1 MNGIK
6 LASGR
11 GQYHSDGGNNPK
23 PLRSITLSDIER
35 MMTKPQQCDKSESE
49 WFIPCDTLT
58 RSKEKQRA
66 GNALF
71 HALWCDVDD
80 MQGVTLQ
87 ALADKLSDELT
98 DVYNLPKLLAYN
110 TKGATETNQK
120 ARLILPVETPLSI
133 DDFIK
138 CQTVLNNKLEAL
150 GVIPDRATQR
160 PAQICYLPNKGAFYQ
175 SINSGSQHFDP
186 LTFWRDEL
194 AKLDEQQQQEE
205 SDRQQRLEQSR
216 VKAAQRVASGTHSPI
231 EAFNASYDLDSLLI
245 GYGYL
250 RTGKSRYLSPN
261 SSSGIAG
268 LEVKDGRYIT
278 AHQGDISAGLRQ
290 SGDAFDLFVFHEH
303 NGNYSQA
310 VKAAGAMFT
319 TSDGVTITKANQR
332 AYMSAQ
338 AQTATLLSFDALLSN
353 TPIKAPIT
361 VDADGVISEIETDN
375 APAVAGFETFEATG
389 LVIATDHKG
398 IKWRLME
405 THCRDYLHLVESA
418 DDLAKLLDDADP
430 RVLIIMLATPNSAA
444 NYTGMG
450 SDRLRV
456 ASVDHNELLNRGNGA
471 FIKQLLTSIKPY
483 FSDCPIRNSPNFWD
497 YGYDKEGNPTTV
509 KETLKNFKA
518 LLAWEGVTLRYKT
531 IGREIEWRDSYDCKG
546 DTADGDRLTKLISAA
561 KKYSL
566 PTTMTADYL
575 STVASENSFN
585 PVEAFIMRQPWDQ
598 QTDYIEQLLNT
609 LTIAK
614 GFDISLARVYLRK
627 WLVSAVMLAT
637 AQRPQEAHG
646 VLILQ
651 SDNHG
656 AGKGRWFKRLVEAID
671 PDLLGTGGLDVRD
684 KDSILRIGKK
694 WIYELSEIEA
704 SMSRREI
711 GELKAFITSDT
722 DEVRPPYGRAILKL
736 PRRTVFCGSANAKTF
751 LTDPTGS
758 RRFWV
763 IPVERVDYQHSVNI
777 QQVWAQAFSLYQS
790 GESWWLSHD
799 EIQAVTDAN
808 NAHFQ
813 QLCPISEALAGAFKW
828 ESDQR
833 EWTNYLSAGEALA
846 VLFGSDYRPNQ
857 KDVNTAAAYLRNRC
871 GDAVQKKV
879 GGSNNRRYKMPD
891 RVSPFG

>member
-1 MNGIK
+1 MNEIK

-49 WFIPCDTLT
+49 WFIPCDALT

-66 GNALF
+66 SNGLF
-71 HALWCDVDD
+71 YALWGDVDD

-87 ALADKLSDELT
+87 ALADQVTAELSDFMG
-98 DVYNLPKLLAYN
+98 DVCLMAYT
-110 TKGATETNQK
+110 TKSATETNQK
-120 ARLILPVETPLSI
+120 SRLILPVETPLSI
-133 DDFIK
+133 DDFIR

-150 GVIPDRATQR
+150 GVIPDHATQR

-175 SINSGSQHFDP
+175 TVNTGSQPFDP
-186 LTFWRDEL
+186 ITFWRDEL
-194 AKLDEQQQQEE
+194 AKLDEQQQQAEK
-205 SDRQQRLEQSR
+205 DRQQRLEQSR
-216 VKAAQRVASGTHSPI
+216 IKASQRVASGTHSPI
-231 EAFNASYDLDSLLI
+231 DPFNTSYDLDTLLI
-245 GYGYL
+245 GYGYM
-250 RTGKSRYLSPN
+250 RTGKNRYLSPN

-278 AHQGDISAGLRQ
+278 AHQSDISAGLRQ

-303 NGNYSQA
+303 NGNRSQA

-319 TSDGVTITKANQR
+319 TSKGVTLTKANQR
-332 AYMSAQ
+332 AYMTAQ
-338 AQTATLLSFDALLSN
+338 AQTTTLLSFDALLSN
-353 TPIKAPIT
+353 TPIKAPIA

-375 APAVAGFETFEATG
+375 APAVASFETFEATG

-418 DDLAKLLDDADP
+418 DDLAKLEAKADP
-430 RVLIIMLATPNSAA
+430 RVLIIMLATTNSAA
-444 NYTGMG
+444 NYAGME
-450 SDRLRV
+450 SDRLRL
-456 ASVDHNELLNRGNGA
+456 ATVDHNELLNRGNGA

-483 FSDCPIRNSPNFWD
+483 FADCPIRNSPNFWD

-546 DTADGDRLTKLISAA
+546 DTAESDRETKLNSAA
-561 KKYSL
+561 KQYSL
-566 PTTMTADYL
+566 PMTLIKDYL

-585 PVEAFIMRQPWDQ
+585 PVESFIMRQPWDQ
-598 QTDYIEQLLNT
+598 QTDYIEQLLST
-609 LTIAK
+609 LTISR
-614 GFDISLARVYLRK
+614 GFDVSLARTYLKK

-637 AQRPQEAHG
+637 APIPQEAHG

-656 AGKGRWFKRLVEAID
+656 VGKGRWFKRLVEAID
-671 PDLLGTGGLDVRD
+671 PALLGTGGLDVRD
-684 KDSILRIGKK
+684 KDSILKIGKK

-711 GELKAFITSDT
+711 GELKAFITTDT
-722 DEVRPPYGRAILKL
+722 DEVRAPYARTAQKL
-736 PRRTVFCGSANAKTF
+736 RRRTAFCGSANAKTF

-763 IPVERVDYQHSVNI
+763 IPVERVDYQHKLNM
-777 QQVWAQAFSLYQS
+777 QQLWAQAYSLYQS

-799 EIQAVTDAN
+799 EIEAVTNAN

-813 QLCPISEALAGAFKW
+813 QLDPIQERINEVFKW
-828 ESDQR
+828 ESDR
-833 EWTNYLSAGEALA
+833 NSWTNYMSAGDVLA
-846 VLFGSDYRPNQ
+846 KLFDMDYRPTQ
-857 KDVNTAAAYLRNRC
+857 KDLNSAAAYLRKRC
-871 GDAVQKKV
+871 GDVKV
-879 GGSNNRRYKMPD
+879 RRIGGSSKRCYTMPD
-891 RVSPFG
+891 RVSDFD

>member
-1 MNGIK
+1 MNEIK

-11 GQYHSDGGNNPK
+11 GQFHSDGGNNPK

-49 WFIPCDTLT
+49 WFIPCDALT

-66 GNALF
+66 SNGLF
-71 HALWCDVDD
+71 YALWGDVDD

-87 ALADKLSDELT
+87 ALADQVTAELSDFMG
-98 DVYNLPKLLAYN
+98 DVRLMAYT
-110 TKGATETNQK
+110 TKSATETNQK
-120 ARLILPVETPLSI
+120 SRLILPVETPLSI
-133 DDFIK
+133 DDFIR

-150 GVIPDRATQR
+150 GVIPDHATQR

-175 SINSGSQHFDP
+175 TVNNGSQPFDP
-186 LTFWRDEL
+186 ITFWRDEL
-194 AKLDEQQQQEE
+194 AKLDEQQQQAEK
-205 SDRQQRLEQSR
+205 DRQQRLEQSR
-216 VKAAQRVASGTHSPI
+216 IKASQRVASGTHSPI
-231 EAFNASYDLDSLLI
+231 EAFNTSYDLDSLLI
-245 GYGYL
+245 GYGYM

-278 AHQGDISAGLRQ
+278 AHQSDISAGLRQ

-319 TSDGVTITKANQR
+319 TSDGVTLTKANQR
-332 AYMSAQ
+332 AYMTAQ

-353 TPIKAPIT
+353 TPIKAPIA

-375 APAVAGFETFEATG
+375 APVVASFETFEATG

-405 THCRDYLHLVESA
+405 THCRDHLHSVESA

-430 RVLIIMLATPNSAA
+430 RCLVVMLTENKAPYA
-444 NYTGMG
+444 GME
-450 SDRLRV
+450 SNQLRI

-483 FSDCPIRNSPNFWD
+483 FADCPIRNSPNFWD
-497 YGYDKEGNPTTV
+497 VRRNKEGDVTAIM
-509 KETLKNFKA
+509 ETLKNFKA

-546 DTADGDRLTKLISAA
+546 DTADADRLTKLISAA

-566 PTTMTADYL
+566 PVTLITDYL

-684 KDSILRIGKK
+684 KDSILKIGKK
-694 WIYELSEIEA
+694 WVYELSEIEA

-711 GELKAFITSDT
+711 GELKAFITSAT
-722 DEVRPPYGRAILKL
+722 DEVRAPYARTAQKL
-736 PRRTVFCGSANAKTF
+736 PRRTAFCGSANAKTF

-763 IPVERVDYQHSVNI
+763 IPVERVDYQHKLNM
-777 QQVWAQAFSLYQS
+777 QQLWAQAYSLYQS

>member
-1 MNGIK
+1 MNEIK

-11 GQYHSDGGNNPK
+11 GQFHTDKTK
-23 PLRSITLSDIER
+23 PLTSVTFADIER
-35 MMTKPQQCDKSESE
+35 MMTKPQQCDKAVSE
-49 WFIPCDTLT
+49 WVIFSSALT
-58 RSKEKQRA
+58 RSKDKQRA
-66 GNALF
+66 SNALF
-71 HALWCDVDD
+71 HALWADLDS
-80 MQGVTLQ
+80 MEGATLQ
-87 ALADKLSDELT
+87 VLADQLSDELT

-138 CQTVLNNKLEAL
+138 CQTLLNDKLKKL

-175 SINSGSQHFDP
+175 SINSGSQNFDP

-194 AKLDEQQQQEE
+194 AKLDEQQQQAE

-231 EAFNASYDLDSLLI
+231 QAFNISYDIDSLLI

-250 RTGKSRYLSPN
+250 RTGKNRYLSPN
-261 SSSGIAG
+261 STSGIAG

-278 AHQGDISAGLRQ
+278 AHQSDISAGLRQ

-319 TSDGVTITKANQR
+319 TMGGVTLTKANQVQ
-332 AYMSAQ
+332 YMQAQ
-338 AQTATLLSFDALLSN
+338 AQTATLLSFDSLLSN
-353 TPIKAPIT
+353 TPIKAPIA
-361 VDADGVISEIETDN
+361 VDSDGVISEIETDN
-375 APAVAGFETFEATG
+375 APAVASFETFEATG

-398 IKWRLME
+398 IKWRLAE

-430 RVLIIMLATPNSAA
+430 RCLVVMLTENKAPYAGIESNQ
-444 NYTGMG
+444 
-450 SDRLRV
+450 LRI

-483 FSDCPIRNSPNFWD
+483 FADCPIRNSPNFWD
-497 YGYDKEGNPTTV
+497 YSYDKEGNPKTF

-518 LLAWEGVTLRYKT
+518 LLAWEGVTLRYKM
-531 IGREIEWRDSYDCKG
+531 IGRKIEWRDSYDCKG

-566 PTTMTADYL
+566 PVTLITDYL
-575 STVASENSFN
+575 STVASENAFN

-614 GFDISLARVYLRK
+614 GFDVSLARTYLKK

-656 AGKGRWFKRLVEAID
+656 AGKGRWFKRLVETID
-671 PDLLGTGGLDVRD
+671 PDLLASGGLDVRD

-711 GELKAFITSDT
+711 GELKAFITTDT
-722 DEVRPPYGRAILKL
+722 DEVRAPYARTAQKL

-763 IPVERVDYQHSVNI
+763 IPVESVDYQHSVNI
-777 QQVWAQAFSLYQS
+777 QQVWAQAFHLYQS

-857 KDVNTAAAYLRNRC
+857 KDVNIAAAYLRNRC